1 MPAVRGPRDL
11 RGGPLLLRSLVRGLI
26 LQSISFEN
34 RPTSPL
40 SFDRVDS
47 SDDGPTPVER
57 NPPHEETEP
66 PPDVRPEDVLSRPLV
81 DVPDAVRGD
90 FREPSRR
97 GGRGEG
103 AQRPHGHDVG
113 PRRQGGPGP
122 RLVPPRRIRRADARG
137 MAGPRRAD
145 PRPLAREAG
154 TVPLTPDRSGP
165 HRPPSRPPSEFGSAS
180 INSGRRAET
189 TIGSEH
195 RNRPPYWV
203 FPR

>member
-1 MPAVRGPRDL
+1 MPAVRSPCDL
-11 RGGPLLLRSLVRGLI
+11 RCGPLLLRSLVRGLI
-26 LQSISFEN
+26 LQSIDSEN
-34 RPTSPL
+34 RPISPL

-47 SDDGPTPVER
+47 SDDGPRPVGR
-57 NPPHEETEP
+57 NPTHDETET

-97 GGRGEG
+97 GGRGER

-145 PRPLAREAG
+145 PRPLAPEAG
-154 TVPLTPDRSGP
+154 TVPLTADRSGP
-165 HRPPSRPPSEFGSAS
+165 HRPASRQPSEFGSVS
-180 INSGRRAET
+180 INSDRGAET
-189 TIGSEH
+189 TIGSE
-195 RNRPPYWV
+195 P
-203 FPR
+203 

>member
-47 SDDGPTPVER
+47 SDDGPTLVKR
-57 NPPHEETEP
+57 NPTHDETET

-81 DVPDAVRGD
+81 DVPDAVRCD
-90 FREPSRR
+90 LREPSRR
-97 GGRGEG
+97 GCRVER

-145 PRPLAREAG
+145 ARPLARG
-154 TVPLTPDRSGP
+154 TENLPLTTDPTRP
-165 HRPPSRPPSEFGSAS
+165 HRPPPRHPTDVGSAPLKS
-180 INSGRRAET
+180 ERGGEN
-189 TIGSEH
+189 TISSQ
-195 RNRPPYWV
+195 P
-203 FPR
+203 

>member
-11 RGGPLLLRSLVRGLI
+11 RGGPLVLRRLVRGPI
-26 LQSISFEN
+26 PQSISFEN

-57 NPPHEETEP
+57 NPTHHETET

-97 GGRGEG
+97 GGRGER
-103 AQRPHGHDVG
+103 AQRPHSHDVG

-137 MAGPRRAD
+137 MAGPRPAD
-145 PRPLAREAG
+145 PTPLAPGTE
-154 TVPLTPDRSGP
+154 TVPLTADRSGP
-165 HRPPSRPPSEFGSAS
+165 HRPPSPPPSAFGSGS
-180 INSGRRAET
+180 I
-189 TIGSEH
+189 H
-195 RNRPPYWV
+195 
-203 FPR
+203 

>member
-11 RGGPLLLRSLVRGLI
+11 RGGPLLLRNLVRALI
-26 LQSISFEN
+26 LQSIQFET

-47 SDDGPTPVER
+47 SDDGPTPVGR
-57 NPPHEETEP
+57 NPTHDETET

-97 GGRGEG
+97 GGRGER

-145 PRPLAREAG
+145 PRPLARGAE
-154 TVPLTPDRSGP
+154 TVPLTADRSGP
-165 HRPPSRPPSEFGSAS
+165 HRPPSPQPSEVRSVS
-180 INSGRRAET
+180 INSDRGEET
-189 TIGSEH
+189 TIGS
-195 RNRPPYWV
+195 
-203 FPR
+203 

>member
-57 NPPHEETEP
+57 NPTHDETET

-90 FREPSRR
+90 LREPSRR
-97 GGRGEG
+97 GGRGER
-103 AQRPHGHDVG
+103 AQRPHGHGLG
-113 PRRQGGPGP
+113 PRRQGGPSPG
-122 RLVPPRRIRRADARG
+122 LVPPRRIGRTDARG

-145 PRPLAREAG
+145 PRPLARGGE
-154 TVPLTPDRSGP
+154 TVPLTADRGGP
-165 HRPPSRPPSEFGSAS
+165 PPPPAPRPGPVGTSSR
-180 INSGRRAET
+180 
-189 TIGSEH
+189 
-195 RNRPPYWV
+195 
-203 FPR
+203 

>member
-26 LQSISFEN
+26 PQSISFEN

-47 SDDGPTPVER
+47 SDDGPTPVGR
-57 NPPHEETEP
+57 NPTHDETET

-97 GGRGEG
+97 GGRGDR

-137 MAGPRRAD
+137 MAGARPAD
-145 PRPLAREAG
+145 PRPLAPEAQ
-154 TVPLTPDRSGP
+154 TVPLNPDPSGA
-165 HRPPSRPPSEFGSAS
+165 HRPPSPPTSAVGSLS
-180 INSGRRAET
+180 INSGRGEET
-189 TIGSEH
+189 TIG
-195 RNRPPYWV
+195 
-203 FPR
+203 

>member
-47 SDDGPTPVER
+47 SDDGPTLVKR
-57 NPPHEETEP
+57 TQPHDETET
-66 PPDVRPEDVLSRPLV
+66 PPDAGLEDVLSGPLV

-97 GGRGEG
+97 GGRGER

-145 PRPLAREAG
+145 PRPLAREAE
-154 TVPLTPDRSGP
+154 TVPLTPDPSGP
-165 HRPPSRPPSEFGSAS
+165 HRPAAPQPSQVRSLSIQSA
-180 INSGRRAET
+180 
-189 TIGSEH
+189 
-195 RNRPPYWV
+195 
-203 FPR
+203 

>member
-1 MPAVRGPRDL
+1 MPAVRGPRGL
-11 RGGPLLLRSLVRGLI
+11 RGGPLLLRSMVRGLI
-26 LQSISFEN
+26 LQSISFET

-57 NPPHEETEP
+57 NPTHDETET

-90 FREPSRR
+90 LREPSRR
-97 GGRGEG
+97 GGRGER

-145 PRPLAREAG
+145 PPPLAPEAG
-154 TVPLTPDRSGP
+154 TAPLTADRSGP
-165 HRPPSRPPSEFGSAS
+165 RPPPSRPTSQ
-180 INSGRRAET
+180 
-189 TIGSEH
+189 IGAL
-195 RNRPPYWV
+195 
-203 FPR
+203 